1 MSGDCLDDVSVLTMT
16 LKTTTKKDNNTN
28 DNNSEDNKDKKDN
41 NNKDKDNMNNK
52 ENKKIL
58 WQMFY
63 EERQASQLLCG
74 PSLTRC
80 DEGGG
85 RRISSG
91 SSYPTPHVKFA
102 TKIPIN

>member
-16 LKTTTKKDNNTN
+16 LKTTTKKDTN
-28 DNNSEDNKDKKDN
+28 DNNSED
-41 NNKDKDNMNNK
+41 KDKDKMDNK
-52 ENKKIL
+52 ENKEIL